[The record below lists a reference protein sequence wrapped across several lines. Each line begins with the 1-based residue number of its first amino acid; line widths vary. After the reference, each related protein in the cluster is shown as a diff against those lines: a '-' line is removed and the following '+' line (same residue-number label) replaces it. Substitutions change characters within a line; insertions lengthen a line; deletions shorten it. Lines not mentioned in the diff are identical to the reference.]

1 MVRTPKKSLTRGAQ
15 KPIRINKSRVAP
27 LSSSVQVGA
36 QSRPGRSKRCFLMNM
51 IRMVE
56 AFNLFLA
63 VLFTLAYAYQL
74 VYLFLGLIRR
84 KHWKQPEAAQL
95 HRYAAVIS
103 ARNEAGVIGELI
115 HTLKQQNY
123 PTDLLDVYVVA
134 DNCTDDTA
142 QVSRRAGA
150 IVYERFNQHKKG
162 KGYALDYLFRTLAHE
177 GRDQYDGYLIFD
189 ADNLVDPNFVS
200 EMNKVFDSGNYGA
213 ITCYRNSRNFG
224 ANWIS
229 AGYAI
234 WFLREAR
241 FLNFPRM
248 LLGSNCHVSGTG
260 FLISADVIRENGGWP
275 YHLLTEDIEF
285 SVSCAL
291 KGRRIGYCDKAVIY
305 DEQPTAFR
313 QSWDQRL
320 RWSKGFYQVDRE
332 YTLPLL
338 KGCFRRGRLGTSCY
352 DMFVTVA
359 PGMLLTLLMI
369 LFNGVILAACLTQPA
384 YLATRIIHET
394 VGFMGSAVWNFYVGL
409 LFYGLITVLSEWRH
423 IDAAPVQKLGYV
435 LTFPIF
441 MFTYIPI
448 SIAALVQKVEWK
460 PIYHTATKKINE
472 LG

>member
-1 MVRTPKKSLTRGAQ
+1 M
-15 KPIRINKSRVAP
+15 
-27 LSSSVQVGA
+27 
-36 QSRPGRSKRCFLMNM
+36 
-51 IRMVE
+51 
-56 AFNLFLA
+56 
-63 VLFTLAYAYQL
+63 
-74 VYLFLGLIRR
+74 
-84 KHWKQPEAAQL
+84 
-95 HRYAAVIS
+95 
-103 ARNEAGVIGELI
+103 
-115 HTLKQQNY
+115 
-123 PTDLLDVYVVA
+123 VA

-142 QVSRRAGA
+142 QVSRGPGA

-305 DEQPTAFR
+305 DEQPT
-313 QSWDQRL
+313 RL
-320 RWSKGFYQVDRE
+320 
-332 YTLPLL
+332 
-338 KGCFRRGRLGTSCY
+338 
-352 DMFVTVA
+352 
-359 PGMLLTLLMI
+359 
-369 LFNGVILAACLTQPA
+369 PA
-384 YLATRIIHET
+384 VL
-394 VGFMGSAVWNFYVGL
+394 GSA
-409 LFYGLITVLSEWRH
+409 
-423 IDAAPVQKLGYV
+423 
-435 LTFPIF
+435 
-441 MFTYIPI
+441 
-448 SIAALVQKVEWK
+448 AALVQGLLSGQCQLQRRPGPRLLPKAQLEKLVLLRYVYDRGPRDAAHLGHPRLQPGGVPGLLGTALLYCKGDPLRIRQFPAVHCGQLLPGPAPLWDPHRPVRVGSDPNPHREKVPLRLYLPALYVYLHPPSLW
-460 PIYHTATKKINE
+460 P
-472 LG
+472 LW

>member
-1 MVRTPKKSLTRGAQ
+1 
-15 KPIRINKSRVAP
+15 
-27 LSSSVQVGA
+27 
-36 QSRPGRSKRCFLMNM
+36 MNM

-162 KGYALDYLFRTLAHE
+162 KGYALDYLFRTLVHE

-200 EMNKVFDSGNYGA
+200 EMNNVFDSGDYGA

-248 LLGSNCHVSGTG
+248 LLGTNCHVSGTG

-305 DEQPTAFR
+305 DEQPTVFR

-320 RWSKGFYQVDRE
+320 RWSKGFYQVDRK
-332 YTLPLL
+332 YALPLL
-338 KGCFRRGRLGTSCY
+338 RGCFRGGRRGLSCY
-352 DMFVTVA
+352 DMFATVA
-359 PGMLLTLLMI
+359 PGMLLTVI
-369 LFNGVILAACLTQPA
+369 LFLLNGVILAACFTQPPYWA
-384 YLATRIIHET
+384 QRIVDVT
-394 VGFMGSAVWNFYVGL
+394 LGFIASNLWNFYVGL
-409 LFYGLITVLSEWRH
+409 LAYGMLTVASEWRH
-423 IDAAPVQKLGYV
+423 IDAAPMQKIGYV
-435 LTFPIF
+435 FTFPIF

-448 SIAALVQKVEWK
+448 SVVALVRRVEWK
-460 PIYHTATKKINE
+460 PIYHTATKKLHE
-472 LG
+472 PS

>member
-1 MVRTPKKSLTRGAQ
+1 
-15 KPIRINKSRVAP
+15 
-27 LSSSVQVGA
+27 
-36 QSRPGRSKRCFLMNM
+36 MNM
-51 IRMVE
+51 IQLVE

-63 VLFTLAYAYQL
+63 VLFTVAYFYQL
-74 VYLFLGLIRR
+74 VYLVIGVIRR
-84 KHWKQPEAAQL
+84 NHWTQSQDAKI

-103 ARNEAGVIGELI
+103 ARNEAGVIAELI
-115 HTLKQQNY
+115 HSLKEQRY
-123 PTDLLDVYVVA
+123 PQDCLDIYVVA
-134 DNCTDDTA
+134 DNCTDNTA
-142 QVSRRAGA
+142 EVSRQAGA
-150 IVYERFNQHKKG
+150 IVYERFNQNKKG
-162 KGYALDYLFRTLAHE
+162 KGYALDFLFRTLHHE
-177 GRDQYDGYLIFD
+177 GRDKYDGYMIFD
-189 ADNLVDPNFVS
+189 ADNLVDPNFTA

-224 ANWIS
+224 DNWIS
-229 AGYAI
+229 SGYAI

-248 LLGSNCHVSGTG
+248 LLGTNCHVSGTG
-260 FLISADVIRENGGWP
+260 FLINADVIRENGGWP
-275 YHLLTEDIEF
+275 FHLLTEDIEF

-305 DEQPTAFR
+305 DEQPTTFR